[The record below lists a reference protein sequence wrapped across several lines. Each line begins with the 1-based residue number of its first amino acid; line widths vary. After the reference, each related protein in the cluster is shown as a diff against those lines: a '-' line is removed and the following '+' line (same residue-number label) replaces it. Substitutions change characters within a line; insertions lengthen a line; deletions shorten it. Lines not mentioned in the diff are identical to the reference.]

1 MTKRQYDSLFFTKA
15 ASLLIGRRETIH
27 MFHSCRLLAE
37 RAIHLYYHWV
47 ELLRTTKCKIKF
59 MLGCFF
65 PDKEGQDSV
74 CGVWFVSEVCFSGAC
89 FNGLRSVKITVCV
102 PRKHAR

>member
-1 MTKRQYDSLFFTKA
+1 MTKRQYDSLFTKA

-37 RAIHLYYHWV
+37 GAINLYYPWV

-59 MLGCFF
+59 MLGFFF
-65 PDKEGQDSV
+65 PEKKGQDSV
-74 CGVWFVSEVCFSGAC
+74 CGVWFVREVCFSGAC
-89 FNGLRSVKITVCV
+89 FNGLRSVKITVS
-102 PRKHAR
+102 HDNTHGE